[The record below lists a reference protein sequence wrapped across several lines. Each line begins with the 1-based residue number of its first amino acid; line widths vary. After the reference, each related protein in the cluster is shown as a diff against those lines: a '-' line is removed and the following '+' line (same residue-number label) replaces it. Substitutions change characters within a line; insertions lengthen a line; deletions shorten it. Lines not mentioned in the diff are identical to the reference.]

1 MDLIDEWKALLVD
14 LRLTTYKRS
23 MLLDLSNKLLVLSNF
38 FKILW
43 VSASVPPVKAQVVLM
58 PLATTATL
66 NS

>member
-43 VSASVPPVKAQVVLM
+43 ASASVPLVKALVVLIL
-58 PLATTATL
+58 LATIATL